1 LHVVQESNE
10 MRNMRG
16 MNGILWIKF
25 DGEMLCIQFPTPFLL

>member
-16 MNGILWIKF
+16 MNGILRINF